1 VKPAAVVWHIARL
14 RVPVETA
21 NIREGVCD
29 GHAQRS
35 REEQMYYGYGLG
47 GILVLIL
54 IILLLTG
61 RL

>member
-1 VKPAAVVWHIARL
+1 MVWHSARL

-21 NIREGVCD
+21 NIREGVATVMRNEVGED
-29 GHAQRS
+29 
-35 REEQMYYGYGLG
+35 QMYYGYGLG

>member
-1 VKPAAVVWHIARL
+1 
-14 RVPVETA
+14 VETA

>member
-1 VKPAAVVWHIARL
+1 
-14 RVPVETA
+14 VETA
-21 NIREGVCD
+21 NIREGFATVASCATKS
-29 GHAQRS
+29 GGP
-35 REEQMYYGYGLG
+35 MYYGYGLG